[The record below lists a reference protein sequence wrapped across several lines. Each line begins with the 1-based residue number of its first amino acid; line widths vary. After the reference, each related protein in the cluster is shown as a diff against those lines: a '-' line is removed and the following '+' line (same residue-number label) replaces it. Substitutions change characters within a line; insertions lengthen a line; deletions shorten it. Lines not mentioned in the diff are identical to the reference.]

1 MPRVVCGQLA
11 KYRFDVRGV
20 AVDIRHHDD
29 DIARTQGRVGAEGGQ
44 QLVVENLHFPLGAVA
59 DMKHDGVIGSG
70 QGGPV
75 ALRFRHGAQ
84 LAYVVLQLAEQAVAI
99 LAAERLEHIDA
110 QCLLLE

>member
-1 MPRVVCGQLA
+1 MTYYLGIDAGGSHCRARL
-11 KYRFDVRGV
+11 VRS
-20 AVDIRHHDD
+20 D
-29 DIARTQGRVGAEGGQ
+29 GA
-44 QLVVENLHFPLGAVA
+44 
-59 DMKHDGVIGSG
+59 VIGSG